1 MMEDDFK
8 DIAPFEGKDFDDAV
22 SRLIQYPQLL
32 NNFTD
37 IISRHSRIV
46 NKWKSF
52 HDFARNSFPQ
62 GLHRI

>member
-52 HDFARNSFPQ
+52 HEHLWLF
-62 GLHRI
+62 